1 MTVKKLLFHMTH
13 VDNLAS
19 ILRNGQLKSYS
30 QLFHD
35 NTSYRDIAA
44 QDVQSRR
51 AGTRVPIQPGGFLHD
66 YVPFY
71 FAGRSPMLYV
81 VKNSGTPQK
90 DLIYL
95 MTNTEKIAS
104 SKLPFVYTDGHA
116 IMFLSS
122 FYNSLDDLDCID
134 WDVMDSEYWN
144 DTVDF
149 PDRKRKRQAE
159 FLIHQA
165 LPLQYITGI
174 ATYNT
179 ATKLNVEE
187 LVQDYGHS
195 LNVHEVL
202 KFYY

>member
-19 ILRNGQLKSYS
+19 ILSNGQLKSYS
-30 QLFHD
+30 QLFRD
-35 NTSYRDIAA
+35 STSYRDIAA
-44 QDVQSRR
+44 QDVQNRR
-51 AGTRVPIQPGGFLHD
+51 AETSVPIQPGGFLHD

-81 VKNSGTPQK
+81 VKNNGTPQK

-104 SKLPFVYTDGHA
+104 FKLPFVYTDGHA

-134 WDVMDSEYWN
+134 WDVMHSEFWN
-144 DTVDF
+144 DTVDY

-165 LPLQYITGI
+165 LPLQYLTGI
-174 ATYNT
+174 ATYTT
-179 ATKLNVEE
+179 ATKLKVEE
-187 LVQDYGHS
+187 LVQDSGHS
-195 LNVHEVL
+195 LNVHEVP

>member
-13 VDNLAS
+13 INNLAS
-19 ILRNGQLKSYS
+19 ILSNGQLKSYS
-30 QLFHD
+30 QLLRD
-35 NTSYRDIAA
+35 TTSYQDIAD
-44 QDVQSRR
+44 QDVQGRR
-51 AGTRVPIQPGGFLHD
+51 AETIVPIQPGGVLHD

-81 VKNSGTPQK
+81 VKNNGTPQK

-134 WDVMDSEYWN
+134 WSIMDSEYWN
-144 DTVDF
+144 DTVEY

-165 LPLQYITGI
+165 LPLQHITGI
-174 ATYNT
+174 ATYT
-179 ATKLNVEE
+179 IESKLRVEE
-187 LVQDYGHS
+187 LVQNSNHS
-195 LNVHEVL
+195 LNVHVVP

>member
-19 ILRNGQLKSYS
+19 ILNTGQLKSYS
-30 QLFHD
+30 QLFRD
-35 NTSYRDIAA
+35 STSYRDIAA

-51 AGTRVPIQPGGFLHD
+51 AETRVPLQPGGFLHD

-95 MTNTEKIAS
+95 MTNTDKIAS

-179 ATKLNVEE
+179 GTKLKVEE

-195 LNVHEVL
+195 LNVHEVP